1 MPITISN
8 RNVGSGN
15 GSLMTPILA
24 NNPAFKVQILPVDG
38 RLEQTPYA
46 KDGTIDIDSIK
57 VGQAVRG
64 QILSSKKSV
73 KGKVLQ
79 INRKNGQVVSFKILD
94 KEGKEELIDP
104 TTTIKYAENGEDDE
118 YVGGPGFA
126 KVVDDDDN
134 DDDDDDANESI
145 RVQSYTSWLAS
156 SRS

>member
-15 GSLMTPILA
+15 GSLLTPILA

-38 RLEQTPYA
+38 RFEQKPGG
-46 KDGTIDIDSIK
+46 KDGSAQIDAIK

-79 INRKNGQVVSFKILD
+79 INRQNGQIVSFKVLD
-94 KEGKEELIDP
+94 KDGKEELLDP
-104 TTTIKYAENGEDDE
+104 TTTVKFAEAGQNDE

-126 KVVDDDDN
+126 INNEDGEEDGDE
-134 DDDDDDANESI
+134 DANESL
-145 RVQSYTSWLAS
+145 RVQSYNQWLAS

>member
-38 RLEQTPYA
+38 RLEQKPFA
-46 KDGTIDIDSIK
+46 KDGTAEIDAIK
-57 VGQAVRG
+57 VGQTVRG

-79 INRKNGQVVSFKILD
+79 INRENGQIVSFKILD
-94 KEGKEELIDP
+94 KAGKEALIDP
-104 TTTIKYAENGEDDE
+104 TTTVRYTEHGQDDE

-126 KVVDDDDN
+126 MSSDDEE
-134 DDDDDDANESI
+134 DDANESLH
-145 RVQSYTSWLAS
+145 VQSYSSWLAS